1 MSDYHILTASDDG
14 NTLRIVAHFPVPDT
28 NNDIG
33 VNYRTALVQMLGGSQ
48 TSAVPFIEQA
58 EQDALDAGELYE
70 YSATFNTWPGETTIQ
85 KRDRLDAL
93 YATKQAD
100 VLTALS
106 FRLSYWGYSRDVPE

>member
-33 VNYRTALVQMLGGSQ
+33 VNYRTALIQMLGGSQ
-48 TSAVPFIEQA
+48 TSAVPFIEQI

-70 YSATFNTWPGETTIQ
+70 YSATFNTWPGETKLQ
-85 KRDRLDAL
+85 KQDRLDAL
-93 YATKQAD
+93 YVTKQAD
-100 VLTALS
+100 VLAALS
-106 FRLSYWGYSRDVPE
+106 FRLSYWGHSRDVPE